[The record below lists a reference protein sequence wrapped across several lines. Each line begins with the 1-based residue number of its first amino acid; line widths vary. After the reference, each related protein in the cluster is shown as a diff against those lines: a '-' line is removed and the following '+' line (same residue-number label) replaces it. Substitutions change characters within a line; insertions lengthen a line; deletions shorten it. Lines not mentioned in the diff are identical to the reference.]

1 MNKLSDG
8 RGNLINRAEKIK
20 KLGAKASK
28 TLPSSILN
36 RADVDDDN
44 LLENE

>member
-8 RGNLINRAEKIK
+8 TGNLIKRTEDIK

-28 TLPSSILN
+28 QIDS
-36 RADVDDDN
+36 R
-44 LLENE
+44 LLERSDSIEE